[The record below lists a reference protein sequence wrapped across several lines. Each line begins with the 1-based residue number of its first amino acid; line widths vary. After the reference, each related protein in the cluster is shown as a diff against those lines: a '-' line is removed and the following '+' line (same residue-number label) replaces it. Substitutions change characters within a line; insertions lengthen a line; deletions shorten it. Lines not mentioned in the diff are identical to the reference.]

1 MVEKTEEKEPT
12 EFGDIFAPE
21 DILGEEHLVDGKYYL
36 HIVFL
41 QAIRA
46 PHYSLMQG
54 RGTEGLISLQLAA
67 DQAARIAI
75 AIGRLKDEDIK
86 KATEDYEKTLTT
98 VTDDFIKKTRIA
110 NFQLFYI
117 LQQFK
122 ESSDKKG
129 PIMI

>member
-1 MVEKTEEKEPT
+1 MIEKTEEKEPT
-12 EFGDIFAPE
+12 EFGDVFSPE

-75 AIGRLKDEDIK
+75 AIGRLKDEDLK
-86 KATEDYEKTLTT
+86 KATEEYEKTLK
-98 VTDDFIKKTRIA
+98 VEDEFLKKTRIA

-117 LQQFK
+117 LQQFQ

>member
-1 MVEKTEEKEPT
+1 METEKEPV
-12 EFGDIFAPE
+12 EFGDTFAPE
-21 DILGEEHLVDGKYYL
+21 TTIDDEHLMDGKYFL
-36 HIVFL
+36 NLVFL

-86 KATEDYEKTLTT
+86 KATEDYEKTLT

-117 LQQFK
+117 LQQFQ